1 MNPADATRVFDPR
14 DVADAYARLKDAGT
28 RLIVMT
34 MVDNAGI
41 TRVKVIPLRRLESA
55 ATGGVGMSTLWAV
68 AGGDDRFAAV
78 PPYDSPSGD
87 LRLFPD
93 LAAAR
98 PLPSSPGYAWVPA
111 VQYEQSLE
119 ISAGCQRS
127 VLRSVV
133 ENARSAGLEFRTV
146 FESEMT
152 LLNPDGTPAHSG
164 PAHSARALLPLED
177 FTLAL
182 VEALDGAGIDV
193 EQVHPEYSPG
203 QFEVA
208 VSPRDPLTAA
218 DDVVLLRYVARQVA
232 RRHGLDVSFA
242 PVVTPGAA
250 GNGAHTHV
258 SVWRDGENLMQDG
271 SATEPGMRA
280 DGAAFTAGI
289 LDELPRL
296 LAVLAPTVPSY
307 ERLKPNHWSGAF
319 ACWGVENREAA
330 LRFIPGT
337 VSVRKSSANLE
348 VKTVDG
354 AANPYLATAL
364 LLAAGMRGVERR
376 LELPAPVQV
385 DPAGLSE
392 VERDK
397 HRVVRLPEDLARA
410 TELFAGSE
418 LARSVLGET
427 LHDALVAVR
436 EQAAGAAD
444 TRDVHELAV
453 EDRFRY

>member
-1 MNPADATRVFDPR
+1 MFSPQ
-14 DVADAYARLKDAGT
+14 DVAEAHARLRDAGT
-28 RLIVMT
+28 RLVVMT
-34 MVDNAGI
+34 VVDNAGV
-41 TRVKVIPLRRLESA
+41 TRVKVIPLRRFESA

-68 AGGDDRFAAV
+68 AGSDDQFAAV

-93 LAAAR
+93 ITAAR

-111 VQYEQSLE
+111 IQYEQSLE

-133 ENARSAGLEFRTV
+133 ENARSMGFEFRTV

-152 LLNPDGTPAHSG
+152 LLNRDGAPAHSG

-177 FTLAL
+177 FALAL

-208 VSPRDPLTAA
+208 IAPRDPLAAA
-218 DDVVLLRYVARQVA
+218 DEVVLLRYIARQVA
-232 RRHGLDVSFA
+232 HRHALDVSFA
-242 PVVTPGAA
+242 PVVNPGAA
-250 GNGAHTHV
+250 GNGAHMHV
-258 SVWRDGENLMQDG
+258 SVWRDGENLMQDDG
-271 SATEPGMRA
+271 TTEPGMRA

-289 LDELPRL
+289 LEELPRL
-296 LAVLAPTVPSY
+296 LAVLAPTAASY

-337 VSVRKSSANLE
+337 VSVRRTAANLE

-364 LLAAGMRGVERR
+364 LLASGMRGIERR
-376 LELPAPVQV
+376 LELPAPVQS

-397 HRVVRLPEDLARA
+397 HRVTRLPEDLARA

-418 LARSVLGET
+418 LARSVLGGT
-427 LHDALVAVR
+427 LHGALVAVR
-436 EQAAGAAD
+436 ERAARSAA
-444 TRDVHELAV
+444 TRDVHELAI